1 MFSGSLRSS
10 PTGSRAGDEE
20 DDDDEEA
27 LMLGERVGGVWG
39 PGLRWEAG
47 GAPWGASL
55 RGPSP
60 PDAGGGSLDGD
71 WEGLRDS
78 PELAVAAA
86 TAARRRARRGV
97 SSTRLSSADR
107 ALRPAARPLRPRPCL
122 GGGSVNNT
130 ISYCLLN
137 MNT

>member
-1 MFSGSLRSS
+1 MFSGSRRSS
-10 PTGSRAGDEE
+10 PAGSRAGDEE

-39 PGLRWEAG
+39 PGLRWEG
-47 GAPWGASL
+47 EGPWGAASL
-55 RGPSP
+55 RAPPSP
-60 PDAGGGSLDGD
+60 PDSGSLDGD

-78 PELAVAAA
+78 PGLAVAAA

-107 ALRPAARPLRPRPCL
+107 ALRPAARPRRPRPCL
-122 GGGSVNNT
+122 GGGGVGDNT
-130 ISYCLLN
+130 VR
-137 MNT
+137 